1 MFNKCLS
8 FNNGLT
14 IKVEILMILG
24 LIPNTTKVKTVRAV
38 EEFARKL
45 RKAKIDFLIDDSI
58 ASVGLRKSFPFKN
71 SLTSVAAICSQSDMI
86 VSFGGDGTLL
96 NTAYLAR
103 KSNVPILGVNFG
115 KLGFLAEFDF
125 AKIDKLIEDIKN
137 NNLIVEERMTLEAV
151 CIGER
156 RSKLFAV
163 NDIIIDRGKWPKM
176 MDMTLKIDGD
186 YVSTFSADGVI
197 AATPTGSTGYSLS
210 TGGPIVS
217 PKAGAITLNPIS
229 PHMLTMRPL
238 ILSSSQIITVEVK
251 SHYSKVQVN
260 CDGQRVNYYKPPIK
274 VIIQKGE
281 RPVKLVHSKSRNYFD
296 ILREKLFWGLDLRNN
311 KEV

>member
-1 MFNKCLS
+1 
-8 FNNGLT
+8 
-14 IKVEILMILG
+14 MILG
-24 LIPNTTKVKTVRAV
+24 LIPNTSKTNTVKAV
-38 EEFARKL
+38 VEFARKL
-45 RKAKIDFLIDDSI
+45 KKANIDFLIDKSI
-58 ASVGLRKSFPFKN
+58 LSVKGNKNFPFKR
-71 SLTSVAAICSQSDMI
+71 SLASSATICANSDMI

-125 AKIDKLIEDIKN
+125 ARIDRLVEDIKN
-137 NNLIVEERMTLEAV
+137 NNLIIEERMTLEAV
-151 CIGER
+151 CIGEKK
-156 RSKLFAV
+156 SKLFAV

-176 MDMTLKIDGD
+176 MEMTLKIDED

-251 SHYSKVQVN
+251 SHYSRVQVN
-260 CDGQRVNYYKPPIK
+260 CDGQRVNYYKPPIT
-274 VIIQKGE
+274 VIIQKGKN
-281 RPVKLVHSKSRNYFD
+281 PVKLVHSKSRNYFD
-296 ILREKLFWGLDLRNN
+296 ILREKLFWGMDLRNN
-311 KEV
+311 KEVK

>member
-1 MFNKCLS
+1 MK
-8 FNNGLT
+8 
-14 IKVEILMILG
+14 LG
-24 LIPNTTKVKTVRAV
+24 LIPNTTKLNTVQAV
-38 EEFARKL
+38 IEFARKL
-45 RKAKIDFLIDDSI
+45 RKAKIKFLIDASI
-58 ASVGLRKSFPFKN
+58 SSLNLKLPFGNNLASASV
-71 SLTSVAAICSQSDMI
+71 ICREADMI

-103 KSNVPILGVNFG
+103 KSNTPILGVNFG

-125 AKIDKLIEDIKN
+125 AKIDRLIDDIQS
-137 NNLIVEERMTLEAV
+137 NNLIIEERMTLEAV
-151 CIGER
+151 CIGEKKSR
-156 RSKLFAV
+156 LYAV

-238 ILSSSQIITVEVK
+238 ILSSNQIITVEVK

-274 VIIQKGE
+274 VIIQKGKHPI
-281 RPVKLVHSKSRNYFD
+281 RLVHSKSRNYFD